1 MASWSAVLALTGFH
15 YSGVNKEI
23 KFGDI
28 TGKYFWSN
36 GYSYGTVDI
45 SRSGSSRI
53 LTLKVLNGKI
63 DISKITIN
71 AFGSSSLKSLNSIK
85 SGENQTFTIN
95 QQKKIM

>member
-15 YSGVNKEI
+15 YSGVSKEI

-36 GYSYGTVDI
+36 GYSYGTIDI

-71 AFGSSSLKSLNSIK
+71 GFGSFALKSSNPIK
-85 SGENQTFTIN
+85 SGENKTFTIS
-95 QQKKIM
+95 QQKQIM